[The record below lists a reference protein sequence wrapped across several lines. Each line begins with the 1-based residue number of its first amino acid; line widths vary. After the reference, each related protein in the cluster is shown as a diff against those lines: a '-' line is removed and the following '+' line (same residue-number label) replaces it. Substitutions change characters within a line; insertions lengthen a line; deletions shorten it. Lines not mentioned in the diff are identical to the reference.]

1 VKRRRQ
7 PAEQLFLVD
16 EPASAKRIRE
26 GYELEEEIKRVL
38 QQLIAT
44 KEDKQ

>member
-1 VKRRRQ
+1 VKRRR
-7 PAEQLFLVD
+7 PPPSQLFLVD

-26 GYELEEEIKRVL
+26 GFELEEEIKRVY

-44 KEDKQ
+44 KDKR